1 MSDGKPPAKKGLAS
15 LEALRASLPP
25 GPTREELQERKAP
38 PGAVVRL
45 ERTGRGGKE
54 VTVIEKLDL
63 PVTQRDVWLKEL
75 KQALG
80 CGGVVEGVALVLQGD
95 LRDRAAAW
103 LTKRGVKKVTRG

>member
-1 MSDGKPPAKKGLAS
+1 MSSGGKKGFQSLAG
-15 LEALRASLPP
+15 LRDSLPP
-25 GPTREELQERKAP
+25 GPTREEKAAARAP
-38 PGAVVRL
+38 AWAVVRL

-63 PVTQRDVWLKEL
+63 EVAQREVWLKAL
-75 KQALG
+75 KVALG

-95 LRDRAAAW
+95 LRDRAVAW